1 MDEST
6 DRWPETYRALVV
18 VVNSP
23 VDWKIVQ
30 TQGWYRIPVKR
41 APRQVGADLLAFY
54 FTKVFRELA
63 WSVRYVAPAL
73 RFDLARRRDLLPGEL
88 DHPRA
93 EEWYYQVMLGPL
105 KALPHPI
112 PSRSL
117 RRLTFLPT
125 TLGRLLAA
133 DEINDL
139 WMREPLEERLW
150 RALKG
155 AEPKQ
160 QGAHEVKDI
169 GLRYELPI
177 AIPCVRGG
185 VSVGLSDRAP
195 VPAGW
200 TYMRASCD
208 DAGQWAGIVAQVIA
222 EVKRRGGA
230 WGREGRAS
238 RI

>member
-1 MDEST
+1 MNESGY
-6 DRWPETYRALVV
+6 RSPETYRALVV

-23 VDWKIVQ
+23 ADWKIVQ

-41 APRQVGADLLAFY
+41 APRQIGADLLAFY
-54 FTKVFRELA
+54 CTKPLGDLA
-63 WSVRYVAPAL
+63 WSIRYVAPVL
-73 RFDLARRRDLLPGEL
+73 RFDLAQRRDLLPDEP

-105 KALPHPI
+105 EPLPRPV

-133 DEINDL
+133 EEINDL

-155 AEPKQ
+155 AGLQPE
-160 QGAHEVKDI
+160 GAHEVKDA
-169 GLRYELPI
+169 GVRYELPI
-177 AIPCVRGG
+177 AIPCARGG
-185 VSVGLSDRAP
+185 VSVGLAERAP
-195 VPAGW
+195 VPEGW
-200 TYMRASCD
+200 TYVWARQD
-208 DAGQWAGIVAQVIA
+208 DAGGWGGIVAQVLA

-230 WGREGRAS
+230 WGRGGLAGR
-238 RI
+238 I